1 MSIEKQ
7 QETIPKALASATPA
21 MPLAYS
27 DTLMGGYSIQEKKY
41 ILEHI
46 YPQIYRTIL
55 EQI

>member
-46 YPQIYRTIL
+46 YPQIYHTIL